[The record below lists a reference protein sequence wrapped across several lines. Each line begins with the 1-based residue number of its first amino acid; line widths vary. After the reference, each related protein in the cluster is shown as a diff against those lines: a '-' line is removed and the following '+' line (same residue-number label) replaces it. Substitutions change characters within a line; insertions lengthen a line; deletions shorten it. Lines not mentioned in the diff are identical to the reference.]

1 MKKKIF
7 VIGTIAIFLGLI
19 FSAGCIDNQG
29 PEKETEKELLIY
41 CGITMIDPMSEIA
54 EIIEEQE
61 NCKIIIT
68 KGGSGNLLDS
78 IRINQV
84 GDLYLPGSDSYI
96 ETCLSEGLI
105 TDEDTDTVLVGYNKA
120 AIMVQNGNPKNI
132 SANLTNFLNESYI
145 IYLGNP
151 DSGSIGK
158 ETKKIFEK
166 KGIWDNVSSN
176 AAHFTTDSKDL
187 SGCLID
193 KTADLVINWYA
204 TSTWEYNE
212 PYIDALPINEEYA
225 TKKKLV
231 LGLLTTSEYP
241 EIAREF
247 MEYASSDEGRVIF
260 NKYGLYDIE

>member
-1 MKKKIF
+1 
-7 VIGTIAIFLGLI
+7 
-19 FSAGCIDNQG
+19 
-29 PEKETEKELLIY
+29 
-41 CGITMIDPMSEIA
+41 MIDPMSEIA

-105 TDEDTDTVLVGYNKA
+105 TDEDTDTVHVGYNKA
-120 AIMVQNGNPKNI
+120 AIMVQKGNPKNI

-151 DSGSIGK
+151 DRGSIGK

-187 SGCLID
+187 SGCLVD

-204 TSTWEYNE
+204 TSTWEDNE
-212 PYIDALPINEEYA
+212 PYIDALPINNEYA

-231 LGLLTTSEYP
+231 LGLLTTSEHP
-241 EIAREF
+241 EIARKF
-247 MEYASSDEGRVIF
+247 MDYAFSDTGKEIF

>member
-7 VIGTIAIFLGLI
+7 VIGTIAMFLGLI
-19 FSAGCIDNQG
+19 LFTGCIDNQEQ
-29 PEKETEKELLIY
+29 EKEAKKELLIY

-96 ETCLSEGLI
+96 ETCLSEDLI
-105 TDEDTDTVLVGYNKA
+105 TDEDTNTAHVGYNKA
-120 AIMVQNGNPKNI
+120 AIMVQKGNPKNI

-158 ETKKIFEK
+158 ETKTIFEK
-166 KGIWDNVSSN
+166 KGIWDNVSNN

-187 SGCLID
+187 SGCLVD

-212 PYIDALPINEEYA
+212 PYVDALPISEEYA

-241 EIAREF
+241 EIAHKF

>member
-1 MKKKIF
+1 MMKKKII
-7 VIGTIAIFLGLI
+7 VMGTVLMFLGLM
-19 FSAGCIDNQG
+19 FLTGCIDNQE
-29 PEKETEKELLIY
+29 PEAEKELLIY
-41 CGITMIDPMSEIA
+41 CGITMISPMSEIA

-78 IRINQV
+78 IRVNQI

-96 ETCLSEGLI
+96 ETCLEEGLV
-105 TDEDTDTVLVGYNKA
+105 TENVHVGYNKA
-120 AIMVQNGNPKNI
+120 AIMVQKDNPKNI
-132 SANLTNFLNESYI
+132 SANLTSFLNESYI

-176 AAHFTTDSKDL
+176 VAQLTTDSKDL
-187 SGCLID
+187 TGCLVD
-193 KTADLVINWYA
+193 KTADLVVNWYA
-204 TSTWEYNE
+204 TSTWDENE
-212 PYIDALPINEEYA
+212 PYIDAMAISEEYA
-225 TKKKLV
+225 SKKKLV

-247 MEYASSDEGRVIF
+247 MDYASSDAGREIF